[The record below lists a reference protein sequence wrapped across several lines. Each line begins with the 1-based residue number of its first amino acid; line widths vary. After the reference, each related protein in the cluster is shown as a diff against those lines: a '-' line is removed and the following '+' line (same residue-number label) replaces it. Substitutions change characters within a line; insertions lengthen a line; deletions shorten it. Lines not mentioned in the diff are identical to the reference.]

1 MLHTLPI
8 FLALIGQ
15 AAGQQTPPPSRPVR
29 VVPAQ
34 ALQRRVPPPLYDE
47 KADAKAAIE
56 AAVRAAAT
64 DGIRV
69 LINWGANDDSGSKKF
84 ADARKAPE
92 IIQATPSFFSDEYK
106 IVNVDVGHLDKNLDV
121 ARTYGVKL
129 SAGALPALTILD
141 TTGKVI
147 ANTTAAALRPEGDS
161 EGIAAPK
168 LAAFLKQHQAPAP
181 DAVAPFE
188 AALKQAKTEGK
199 SVFVW
204 FSAPW

>member
-1 MLHTLPI
+1 MLNALPLI
-8 FLALIGQ
+8 VALFVQ
-15 AAGQQTPPPSRPVR
+15 AAGQQTPPLTQPAQA
-29 VVPAQ
+29 VPAQ
-34 ALQRRVPPPLYDE
+34 ALQRRAPPPLYNE

-64 DGIRV
+64 DGIHV
-69 LINWGANDDSGSKKF
+69 LINWGANDDAGSKKF
-84 ADARKAPE
+84 AEARKAPE
-92 IIQATPSFFSDEYK
+92 VIQATPSFFSDEYK
-106 IVNVDVGHLDKNLDV
+106 LVNVDVGRLDKNLDL

-141 TTGKVI
+141 ATGKVI

-161 EGIAAPK
+161 DGIAAPK

-199 SVFVW
+199 TVFVW